1 MDLVDVQVAGPDGS
15 VLATARH
22 AVPFT
27 IGRGS
32 NATIRFDTDREDI
45 SRIHVEIRSDGGR
58 LIAFDRSRNGTLH
71 RGRRMDPAQP
81 VTLADSDTLAI
92 AEFQVRLTKAP
103 SLAAVPV
110 AYVAKVRTRA
120 SHEHPFNLGPTML
133 AIYDK
138 GGAVSAAA
146 IQPTDPEAA
155 AQGYRAAGQ
164 SPLAIIWAAGGRPS
178 ALIAPEIGNLKVAL
192 NRAPQRPGTIALTA
206 LDVLKIADMRIE
218 ILEPGQRAI
227 ECVNA
232 ECQLLNPYDPDV
244 NCRWC
249 GFKLQEGVTRL
260 GAR

>member
-1 MDLVDVQVAGPDGS
+1 MDMVDVQVSGPDGGL
-15 VLATARH
+15 LASARH

-45 SRIHVEIRSDGGR
+45 SRIHVEVRSEGGR
-58 LIAFDRSRNGTLH
+58 LVAYDRSRNGTIH
-71 RGRRMDPAQP
+71 RGKRMDPTAP
-81 VTLADSDTLAI
+81 AALADVDTLSI
-92 AEFQVRLTKAP
+92 AEFQVKLTKAP

-110 AYVAKVRTRA
+110 SFVAKVRTRA
-120 SHEHPFNLGPTML
+120 AHDHPFSLGPTML
-133 AIYDK
+133 AIVDK
-138 GGAVSAAA
+138 GGSVAGAA
-146 IQPTDPEAA
+146 IQPTDAESA

-164 SPLAIIWAAGGRPS
+164 TPLAMVWAAGG
-178 ALIAPEIGNLKVAL
+178 AAHILITPEIGALKVAI
-192 NRAPQRPGTIALTA
+192 NRAPQRPGTMTLAP
-206 LDVLKIADMRIE
+206 LDVVRIADLRIE
-218 ILEPGQRAI
+218 IHEPGKKAI

-249 GFKLQEGVTRL
+249 GFKLQEGVTRI